1 MMVALKEAGS
11 SEGHAVPGAPMAHP
25 PPILPTPRLFT
36 LHVPAPPSLL
46 LSLVYKLERPKALGV
61 ALELTTAPMG
71 TCHVSG
77 ISVPN
82 GESEGDGDGDDDIND
97 ENRGDGDGEGCRS
110 ACPGVWK
117 G

>member
-1 MMVALKEAGS
+1 MPHGS
-11 SEGHAVPGAPMAHP
+11 STYP
-25 PPILPTPRLFT
+25 PTPRLFT

-46 LSLVYKLERPKALGV
+46 LSLVYKLERPQVLGV

-82 GESEGDGDGDDDIND
+82 GESQGDSDGDDING
-97 ENRGDGDGEGCRS
+97 ENGGYGDGKDCLS